1 MKYIKNYATKEAFDS
16 DSTRPTDA
24 SVVSSIEKDKVIYEG
39 KNVFVTK
46 KTCNVGDIVV
56 VQDGELKYIKL
67 DTYDSTLITVEPI
80 GVVYHRSADQVRIVY
95 KDDLGGHQWAAPFRA
110 RVEGFN
116 FSAGGSHTI
125 SVNASTYPFTIE
137 AGATIATIASAILA
151 ALPTGAG
158 WAVEEKDG
166 YVVVRRSYHTP
177 AIDTFS
183 ISGLTASILNDD
195 RQARYSDVVTPY
207 ANVTR
212 NSGLSINYA
221 GGNLLKFIAYYEN
234 AGTSDTNVAIKT
246 AAPIRRSVFNMED
259 NPILFSAYKSYEDYM
274 QDNMVRYPFSKDAII
289 DNNGEKN
296 TNLLTAETYI
306 DDDGLTKPKYPAAA
320 KAKEI
325 VGGGLEWWLPSFEE
339 MFLLIGKVGDTDDP
353 IRRSLLAIGGG
364 TVNNTTNYWT
374 SSERITNYSWYYY
387 GNTGLMYRNTKNT
400 AYSVRAVSAFYI

>member
-16 DSTRPTDA
+16 DSTRPTDS

-158 WAVEEKDG
+158 WTVEEKDG
-166 YVVVRRSYHTP
+166 YVVVQRSYHTP
-177 AIDTFS
+177 AINTFS

-195 RQARYSDVVTPY
+195 RQARYSDVIPNYV
-207 ANVTR
+207 NSTR
-212 NSGLSINYA
+212 NNGVETWG
-221 GGNLLKFIAYYEN
+221 GGNLLRFITYYGVN
-234 AGTSDTNVAIKT
+234 GSDAKNIGLQET
-246 AAPIRRSVFNMED
+246 APIKRSLFNMED
-259 NPILFSAYKSYEDYM
+259 NPIVFSEYGTYEKYM
-274 QDNMVRYPFSKDAII
+274 ESNMVRYPYSKNAII

-364 TVNNTTNYWT
+364 NVNNTTNYWT
-374 SSERITNYSWYYY
+374 SSERLTNHSWFYN
-387 GNTGLMYRNTKNT
+387 GNNGLMTYTSKT
-400 AYSVRAVSAFYI
+400 SAYSVRAVSAFYI

>member
-158 WAVEEKDG
+158 WTVEEKDG
-166 YVVVRRSYHTP
+166 YVVVQRSFYTP
-177 AIDTFS
+177 AINTFS

-195 RQARYSDVVTPY
+195 RQARYSDVIPNYV
-207 ANVTR
+207 NSTR
-212 NSGLSINYA
+212 NNGVETWG
-221 GGNLLKFIAYYEN
+221 GGNLLRFITYYGVN
-234 AGTSDTNVAIKT
+234 GSDAKNIGLQET
-246 AAPIRRSVFNMED
+246 APIKRSLFNMED
-259 NPILFSAYKSYEDYM
+259 NPIVFSEYGTYEKYM
-274 QDNMVRYPFSKDAII
+274 ESNMVRYPYSKNAII

-364 TVNNTTNYWT
+364 TVNNTTSYWT
-374 SSERITNYSWYYY
+374 SSERITNLSWYSYGYY
-387 GNTGLMYRNTKNT
+387 GTMNNGSKNN
-400 AYSVRAVSAFYI
+400 AFSVRAVSAFYI